1 MSPTDAAVRDG
12 KDDEFPITLS
22 LGQGIRDFLYS
33 QLFITP
39 KTPDCSFKGQTV
51 VITGTNSGLG
61 LEAAR
66 YFYRLD
72 VSKLVLA
79 TRSLSKGLAAK
90 EYIVQSVT
98 SRSDGA
104 SAIEVLTVDISTTA
118 STLAFAE
125 CVKSTL
131 PRVDV
136 LLCNAGVRYTQY
148 ELVEGFERN
157 MQTNVLNTF
166 LLALSLLPKL
176 RKTKSNFPESS
187 PHLVIVTSDAHRL
200 TKFREIDEP
209 DIYAAFN
216 KKETFDGQ
224 ARYYGT
230 FYCLHIL
237 GFCGPPIYLLILH
250 SSTCRYQD
258 SKLLQVLILRELVSR
273 LQGEESGALSVT
285 INAVNPGLCTTNLQR
300 GDTSFAT
307 RLLQKLLYRT
317 AEVGARTLVHAA
329 CAGSE
334 TYGKYLTDQK
344 IASVEP
350 WIYTDVGA
358 QVQLKAYNQTMKILA
373 ERGLPDTEWLR

>member
-1 MSPTDAAVRDG
+1 MSPTDAANHDG

-22 LGQGIRDFLYS
+22 LGQGIGDFLYS

-51 VITGTNSGLG
+51 VVTGANSGLG

-79 TRSLSKGLAAK
+79 TRSLSKGQAAK

-104 SAIEVLTVDISTTA
+104 SAIDVLTVDISTTA

-125 CVKSTL
+125 CVKSTI

-136 LLCNAGVRYTQY
+136 LLCNAGVRDTQY
-148 ELVEGFERN
+148 ELIEGFESN

-176 RKTKSNFPESS
+176 RKTRSDFPESS

-200 TKFREIDEP
+200 TKFREINEP
-209 DIYAAFN
+209 DIYTAFN

-224 ARYYGT
+224 A
-230 FYCLHIL
+230 
-237 GFCGPPIYLLILH
+237 
-250 SSTCRYQD
+250 RYQD

-273 LQGEESGALSVT
+273 LQGEESGAPSVT

-307 RLLQKLLYRT
+307 RLLQKVLYRT

-329 CAGSE
+329 CTGSE
-334 TYGKYLTDQK
+334 AHGKYLTDQK
-344 IASVEP
+344 TVSVEP
-350 WIYTDVGA
+350 WIYTDIGA
-358 QVQLKAYNQTMKILA
+358 RVQLKAYNQTMKILA
-373 ERGLPDTEWLR
+373 ERGLPDMEWLR